1 MHSYF
6 RTALASALN
15 TSSWTRKSL
24 VRSSDSA
31 YRVSSIAAKS
41 KNGNYNEQ
49 RISHRLDGLDKPT
62 VWEEFTPLAL
72 EHKAVNLGQG
82 FPDWEP
88 PKFVMDAMHQS
99 ISLGGVK
106 SNQYARSAAHM
117 PLAVVLAEDYTK
129 KFNIDR
135 PIDPVTEIASAVGCT
150 QAFYCAMQ
158 GLLNPLDE
166 VLLMEPAFDIYSAQ
180 VRMAGGVP
188 KFIPLRQQPVETL
201 SNANDV
207 FHLDMDEL
215 KSSITPQTKVLVIN
229 TPHNPTG
236 KMFSKNELEQIA
248 AIVELNPQ
256 LTVIADE
263 VYEYIVFDKNKSPHV
278 HFASLPGMYER
289 TLTLSSSGK
298 TFSCTGWKVGWAV
311 GPPSLVRAVAS
322 VQQWVNF
329 SCPTPN

>member
-1 MHSYF
+1 
-6 RTALASALN
+6 
-15 TSSWTRKSL
+15 
-24 VRSSDSA
+24 
-31 YRVSSIAAKS
+31 
-41 KNGNYNEQ
+41 
-49 RISHRLDGLDKPT
+49 
-62 VWEEFTPLAL
+62 
-72 EHKAVNLGQG
+72 
-82 FPDWEP
+82 
-88 PKFVMDAMHQS
+88 
-99 ISLGGVK
+99 
-106 SNQYARSAAHM
+106 
-117 PLAVVLAEDYTK
+117 
-129 KFNIDR
+129 
-135 PIDPVTEIASAVGCT
+135 
-150 QAFYCAMQ
+150 
-158 GLLNPLDE
+158 
-166 VLLMEPAFDIYSAQ
+166 MEPAFDIYSAQ

-311 GPPSLVRAVAS
+311 GM
-322 VQQWVNF
+322 
-329 SCPTPN
+329 

>member
-1 MHSYF
+1 MKLMHNYF
-6 RTALASALN
+6 RTTLASALN
-15 TSSWTRKSL
+15 NSFWVRKSPTSNK
-24 VRSSDSA
+24 VSA
-31 YRVSSIAAKS
+31 YRVSPLAAKS
-41 KNGNYNEQ
+41 KNGNYDEQ
-49 RISHRLDGLDKPT
+49 RLAHRLDGLDKPT

-72 EHKAVNLGQG
+72 EHQAVNLGQG

-99 ISLGGVK
+99 VVLGGVK

-117 PLAVVLAEDYTK
+117 PLAVVLAEEYTK
-129 KFNIDR
+129 KLNIDR
-135 PIDPVTEIASAVGCT
+135 PIDPVTEIATAVGCT

-188 KFIPLRQQPVETL
+188 KFIPLRQHPVETL

-207 FHLDMDEL
+207 FYLDMTEL
-215 KSSITPQTKVLVIN
+215 KSSITPQTKILVLN

-236 KMFSKNELEQIA
+236 KMFSKDELDQIA
-248 AIVELNPQ
+248 EIVELNPQ

-263 VYEYIVFDKNKSPHV
+263 VYEYIVFDKNNSPHV
-278 HFASLPGMYER
+278 HFASLPGMYDR

-311 GPPSLVRAVAS
+311 GM
-322 VQQWVNF
+322 
-329 SCPTPN
+329 

>member
-1 MHSYF
+1 MKLVHNSF
-6 RTALASALN
+6 RTTFTTVFDASCLMKHSAAVVKAP
-15 TSSWTRKSL
+15 TR
-24 VRSSDSA
+24 RSSSA
-31 YRVSSIAAKS
+31 RRAHSTAAK
-41 KNGNYNEQ
+41 KNNYYEQ

-88 PKFVMDAMHQS
+88 PSFVLDAMHQS
-99 ISLGGVK
+99 TSLGGVK
-106 SNQYARSAAHM
+106 SNQYARSAAHL
-117 PLAVVLAEDYTK
+117 PLAAVLAEEYSK
-129 KFNIDR
+129 KFNLDR
-135 PIDPVTEIASAVGCT
+135 VIDPQTEIATAVGCT

-158 GLLNPLDE
+158 GLLNPMDE

-188 KFIPLRQQPVETL
+188 KFIPLRQQTVETPT
-201 SNANDV
+201 NANEV

-215 KSSITPQTKVLVIN
+215 KASITAQTKILVIN

-236 KMFSKNELEQIA
+236 KMFSKAELEEIA

-263 VYEYIVFDKNKSPHV
+263 VYEYIIFDKLNSPHV
-278 HFASLPGMYER
+278 HFASLPGMYDR

-311 GPPSLVRAVAS
+311 GMS
-322 VQQWVNF
+322 QIYHFCWVYF
-329 SCPTPN
+329 